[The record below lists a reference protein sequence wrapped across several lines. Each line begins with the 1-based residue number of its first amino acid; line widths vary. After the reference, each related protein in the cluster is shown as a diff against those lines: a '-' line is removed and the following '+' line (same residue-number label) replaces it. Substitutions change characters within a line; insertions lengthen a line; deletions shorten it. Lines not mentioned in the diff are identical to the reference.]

1 MNVAILRMKN
11 ITWQI
16 YAISSIMGTGASL
29 VSFSTTVLL
38 AFDLSIKKIGDF
50 VMPDNMDILGYS
62 YGLCDYI

>member
-50 VMPDNMDILGYS
+50 VYA
-62 YGLCDYI
+62 